1 MSGLPVTAV
10 VVTYHTGPR
19 LRECIYALIGCPD
32 ISAIRI
38 VDNGNPPGMTQ
49 WLQDVSAR
57 QDRITLIEPGANLG
71 FGKGVNLACKD
82 GPDGFLLLV
91 NPDAVIKRDAV
102 SVMRSAAENLQRPW
116 IVGGKIFGL
125 EGKEGRGA
133 RRRKLT
139 MWRALT
145 SAAGFDTWNL
155 NKAPSPDRPI
165 PVGAVSGAFL
175 LTDTDSFRQ
184 LGGFD
189 EAYFLH
195 VEDVDL
201 CRRAR
206 EAGGEVIYCP
216 DAGALHYGST
226 SAVSSKQVARH
237 KADSLGYYFRKFS
250 GGPLSRWMAR
260 FAVAPLLKWLL
271 PAMSRD

>member
-1 MSGLPVTAV
+1 MSPPSVTAI

-19 LRECIYALIGCPD
+19 LRECLYALIGCPD
-32 ISAIRI
+32 VSAIRI
-38 VDNGNPPGMTQ
+38 VDNGNPPGMSQ
-49 WLQDVSAR
+49 WLQDFTAR
-57 QDRITLIEPGANLG
+57 QDRVTLIEPGANLG
-71 FGKGVNLACKD
+71 FGKGVNLACEEA
-82 GPDGFLLLV
+82 PAGFLLLV

-102 SVMRSAAENLQRPW
+102 AAMIAAAGPLQRPW
-116 IVGGKIFGL
+116 IAGGKIFGL
-125 EGKEGRGA
+125 DGQEGRGA
-133 RRRKLT
+133 RRRELT
-139 MWRALT
+139 MWRALS

-155 NKAPSPDRPI
+155 NQSPAPDGPV

-175 LTDTDSFRQ
+175 LTDTESFRQ

-206 EAGGEVIYCP
+206 EAGGDVIYCP

-226 SAVSSKQVARH
+226 SDVSSKRVARH

-250 GGPLSRWMAR
+250 RGPLSRWTAR
-260 FAVAPLLKWLL
+260 FAVTPLLKWLL